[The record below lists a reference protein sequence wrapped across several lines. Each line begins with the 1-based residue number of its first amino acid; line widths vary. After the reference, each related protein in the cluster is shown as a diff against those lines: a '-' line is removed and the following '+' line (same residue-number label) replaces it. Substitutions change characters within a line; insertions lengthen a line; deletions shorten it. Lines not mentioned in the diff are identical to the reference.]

1 MKKIIIGTILSL
13 LFFIS
18 VILPLSADESVVYR
32 NTEHGFSLSYPKNW
46 VKRETGDEVELYSSE
61 DFSDTYKD
69 GIMFGVYY
77 YKTDENLTPE
87 QVLRESMNV
96 ENDFPFTK
104 FKEQELAGE
113 TWAYTTSLNTNKDI
127 KAEFY
132 VCKRNNVFYV
142 IAFGFTPSAKAGQ
155 FSPVINDILHSFA
168 FLNPE
173 QPSSTG
179 EPLSYENKELG
190 LSFTYPDGWH
200 LEEEDNSIL
209 VSSTNNMF
217 SEDGAGIAIFIGPAK
232 GVGLDTT
239 PKTKEELWNSLKE
252 REPNLKE
259 LSRQNKKRQGAEW
272 LYVEFEDTDNNIL
285 AHFYL
290 LMQNETVYMV
300 GAVYHPQEVL
310 KQYGEQI
317 TKIMDSLK
325 LVFPQ

>member
-32 NTEHGFSLSYPKNW
+32 NTEHGFSLSYPK
-46 VKRETGDEVELYSSE
+46 REIGDEVELYSSE

-104 FKEQELAGE
+104 FQEQELAGE
-113 TWAYTTSLNTNKDI
+113 TWAYTTSLNKNKDI

-155 FSPVINDILHSFA
+155 FNPVINDILHSFA

-217 SEDGAGIAIFIGPAK
+217 SEDGAGIAIFIGPAWIQRPKPKRSCGTALRK
-232 GVGLDTT
+232 GN
-239 PKTKEELWNSLKE
+239 P
-252 REPNLKE
+252 
-259 LSRQNKKRQGAEW
+259 
-272 LYVEFEDTDNNIL
+272 I
-285 AHFYL
+285 
-290 LMQNETVYMV
+290 
-300 GAVYHPQEVL
+300 
-310 KQYGEQI
+310 
-317 TKIMDSLK
+317 
-325 LVFPQ
+325 